1 MFPGVPY
8 MVGDTLAY
16 TVAWPGLLF
25 VTEGL
30 SATLRVLTR
39 GQCTLASTSPL
50 WRSVPIPQCGD
61 GLVLGDC
68 PYRQRD
74 TPSRVILGRGLWVRP
89 SAMPFGELFG
99 ESSVHP
105 LF

>member
-30 SATLRVLTR
+30 SATLRVLTSCGGR
-39 GQCTLASTSPL
+39 YQY
-50 WRSVPIPQCGD
+50 RSVVMGSC
-61 GLVLGDC
+61 LETACTANATLH
-68 PYRQRD
+68 
-74 TPSRVILGRGLWVRP
+74 L
-89 SAMPFGELFG
+89 A
-99 ESSVHP
+99 
-105 LF
+105 